1 MPMASDMLSRM
12 ARPAKR
18 YGHTHYIESHQQLVC
33 FVSTTNAS
41 KLHFKMRMHR
51 NNK

>member
-1 MPMASDMLSRM
+1 MPMASEMRSRM

-18 YGHTHYIESHQQLVC
+18 YGHTHYIDSRQQLVC
-33 FVSTTNAS
+33 FVCTTYATNIHV
-41 KLHFKMRMHR
+41 KIRMHR